1 MAMRS
6 PMTATSKVLE
16 ENPIPAMHES
26 EIRVPAA
33 GTWLGLGAGIL
44 IVLAGFIWTIL

>member
-1 MAMRS
+1 
-6 PMTATSKVLE
+6 MTPASKVLE
-16 ENPIPAMHES
+16 EDPIPTMHES

-44 IVLAGFIWTIL
+44 IVMAGFVWTIL

>member
-1 MAMRS
+1 MAR
-6 PMTATSKVLE
+6 AFKVLE
-16 ENPIPAMHES
+16 KNPTPPLHES

-44 IVLAGFIWTIL
+44 IVMAGFIWTIL

>member
-1 MAMRS
+1 MARAFRDAGKE
-6 PMTATSKVLE
+6 PE
-16 ENPIPAMHES
+16 PAPYDR

-44 IVLAGFIWTIL
+44 LVLGVFAWTIM

>member
-1 MAMRS
+1 MARVFKDAGHD
-6 PMTATSKVLE
+6 PD
-16 ENPIPAMHES
+16 PGPYDR

-44 IVLAGFIWTIL
+44 IVLAGFMWTIM